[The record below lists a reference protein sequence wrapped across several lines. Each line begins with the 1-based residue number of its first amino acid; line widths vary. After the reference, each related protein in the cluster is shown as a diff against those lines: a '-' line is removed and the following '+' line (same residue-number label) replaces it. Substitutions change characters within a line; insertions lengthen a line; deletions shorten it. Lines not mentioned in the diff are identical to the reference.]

1 MLKEHS
7 VSFVMTTEHLVTVDV
22 DDKVS
27 RVRQLLAT
35 RSIHHVPVLDRGKL
49 IGIISTTD
57 LLALGLGSRYL
68 DDETIDARLDATF
81 TIERV
86 MEKAIVTLHPRD
98 SLYKA
103 AQLLVKESFNSL
115 PVVDDEGELVGI
127 LTTRDILR
135 FAMQYEDEPS
145 PEFAP
150 DSRS

>member
-7 VSFVMTTEHLVTVDV
+7 VSFVMTAEHLVTVDIN
-22 DDKVS
+22 DKVS

-35 RSIHHVPVLDRGKL
+35 RPIHHVPVLDRGKL
-49 IGIISTTD
+49 VGIISTTD
-57 LLALGLGSRYL
+57 LLSLGLGIRYL

-98 SLYKA
+98 SLYQA

-115 PVVDDEGELVGI
+115 PVVDEMGELVGI

-135 FAMQYEDEPS
+135 FAMLQEDATG
-145 PEFAP
+145 PESSP
-150 DSRS
+150 DS